1 MPIFVYVGMYLDKEG
16 FCAFTSGMRYFGK
29 EEIEVIDSKAQPEQ
43 VLSFMY
49 SISEYILVDDIEL
62 KDGETIGFTEEQK
75 LPITISKGVSVD
87 GDTVK
92 IGF

>member
-1 MPIFVYVGMYLDKEG
+1 MYKENDG
-16 FCAFTSGMRYFGK
+16 ICAFTSGLRYFGK
-29 EEIEVIDSKAQPEQ
+29 EEIEVLNSSYEPND

-49 SISEYILVDDIEL
+49 TICEYVVIEDIEL
-62 KDGETIGFTEEQK
+62 KDGETIGFTEDQK
-75 LPITISKGVSVD
+75 LPISISKGVSVP